1 MRRVIRRTRTASS
14 NDYRNI
20 VQTANLG
27 NNVANHMGYIYPM
40 VLYDKFDFTFRQVN
54 NFYTRV
60 IERRKAWQDDNNN
73 DVTRESL
80 VEYCEKKKI
89 DVTGWVKSIPLS
101 QRIFL
106 SDAKNGR
113 VPVGSEKS
121 INYSLTSTMYL
132 TVPTLKDTYK
142 FSNSK
147 IKEFMD
153 WVAYYIDSYWRK
165 VPGGNERYC
174 TDDTIVQAFIIDEHW
189 DIRTGKKVEA

>member
-1 MRRVIRRTRTASS
+1 MRRVIRRTRTVSS

-60 IERRKAWQDDNNN
+60 IERRKAWQDDNN
-73 DVTRESL
+73 DVTSESL

-121 INYSLTSTMYL
+121 INYSLASTMYL

-142 FSNSK
+142 FSNAK

-165 VPGGNERYC
+165 VPGVN
-174 TDDTIVQAFIIDEHW
+174 
-189 DIRTGKKVEA
+189 